1 MSTRPP
7 KHTLR
12 DADVAARS
20 LLAALRGRGTEFTI
34 ADAAAKSGL
43 PLQDAERGMHA
54 LVRDYRG
61 HLRVTEAGD
70 LLFRF
75 PLGFDK
81 PWEQRT
87 RAQRTLRRVGA
98 ALAAT
103 GRFIVRAWVAIVL
116 VGYTAL
122 FVAVLIALFFA
133 RSSDS
138 RSSNRS
144 FGSGLSYLVLR
155 GLADAFFWTFHP
167 LSPFSAAGRVGASVP
182 RSARKDEG
190 RFYERV
196 NRFFFGPPDEPVEPQ
211 AMEKKLLAEI
221 RAQKGRIGLA
231 DVMRVTGLPRSDS
244 DVLMASLMVDY
255 DGDVEVSEQGGIT
268 YRFAELRRTAEVGGG
283 ERPPPVWAKKLSQK
297 PLTGSS
303 FGANLVI
310 VLLNGFNL
318 VMSWWALGVGLTLEK
333 LGLLLSRVPMEELP
347 PGGTAVALGI
357 VPLVFSLALFALPIT
372 RYLLRGFEAR
382 RIARENGRRALLR
395 EVLTGVRSRGVQGET
410 LQRAYEE
417 AAGRPLAEGELT
429 REIVALGGD
438 VDLASDG
445 SGGSGGDGVRY
456 RFPDLELEARA
467 LDAEREAA
475 SEEEAR
481 LGPVVFTTE
490 A

>member
-1 MSTRPP
+1 MPKRPA

-12 DADVAARS
+12 DADVAARA
-20 LLAALRGRGTEFTI
+20 LLEALRGRGTEFTI

-43 PLQDAERGMHA
+43 PLGDAERGMHA

-61 HLRVTEAGD
+61 HLRVTEDGD

-87 RAQRTLRRVGA
+87 RARRALRRVGQ

-103 GRFIVRAWVAIVL
+103 GRFVVRAWVAIVL

-122 FVAVLIALFFA
+122 FVAILFAVFAA

-138 RSSNRS
+138 RSSRRS
-144 FGSGLSYLVLR
+144 FDPGLSYFVIR
-155 GLADAFFWTFHP
+155 GLLDALFWTFHP
-167 LSPFSAAGRVGASVP
+167 FSPFNATAALR
-182 RSARKDEG
+182 RSGQEQEGKKDAG
-190 RFYERV
+190 RFYDKV

-211 AMEKKLLAEI
+211 AMEKAVLAEI
-221 RAQKGRIGLA
+221 RAQKGRVGLA
-231 DVMRVTGLPRSDS
+231 DVMRVTGLPREDT
-244 DVLMASLMVDY
+244 DALMASLLVDY
-255 DGDVEVSEQGGIT
+255 EGEVEVSEQGGIS
-268 YRFAELRRTAEVGGG
+268 YRFTGLRRTAEEGP
-283 ERPPPVWAKKLSQK
+283 EKRPPPVWAKKLVQK
-297 PLTGSS
+297 PLTGST
-303 FGANLVI
+303 FGANFLI

-318 VMSWWALGVGLTLEK
+318 AMSWWALGVGLTVEK
-333 LGLLLSRVPMEELP
+333 VQLLLARVPLEELP
-347 PGGTAVALGI
+347 PGGTAIALGV
-357 VPLVFSLALFALPIT
+357 VPLVFSLALFALPLA
-372 RYLLRGFEAR
+372 RYLGRGFEAR

-395 EVLTGVRSRGVQGET
+395 EVLTGVRAGGVRDEA
-410 LQRAYEE
+410 LRRAYEE
-417 AAGRPLAEGELT
+417 AAGRPLTEEAMT

-438 VDLASDG
+438 VDLENAA
-445 SGGSGGDGVRY
+445 DGVRY

-481 LGPVVFTTE
+481 LAPIVFTTE
-490 A
+490 S